1 MSVEVKTER
10 LKSLDALRG
19 FDMFWICG
27 GEMIIE
33 YFAKYTHWPVFEWMH
48 IQMQHAEWNGF
59 HFYDMIF
66 PLFLFLAGVSL
77 PFSIQ
82 RRKDQGQSNRQIHIH
97 LITRC
102 LILIGLGIIYNGGL
116 SFEWPIRF
124 ASVLARIGLGW
135 FFASLIV
142 LHFNRRAQ
150 IGWFAGILLFYW
162 AIMMLIP
169 VPGFGAG
176 VLTLEGNLEAFI
188 DRILLPG
195 RLYDGVMDP
204 EGILSTIPAISTA
217 LLGTFAGY
225 LLTDKSPNLTKYR
238 KWIIILGVGVLLV
251 SLSLLWN
258 MVFPINKKMW
268 TSSFVL
274 CAGGMS
280 MIFLSVFYLI
290 IDVWGYTKWAF
301 PFVVFGMNAIFIY
314 ISQSVFGGFSVLN
327 NSIFGGLVHIFPTD
341 AQPLINS
348 ITFTFTGWLILYFLY
363 RKKIFFKV

>member
-1 MSVEVKTER
+1 MIKSER
-10 LKSLDALRG
+10 LKSIDALRG

-27 GEMIIE
+27 GEIIVE
-33 YFAKYTHWPVFEWMH
+33 TIAKYTGWPVFEWMH
-48 IQMQHAEWNGF
+48 TQLQHVEWNGF

-82 RRKDQGQSNRQIHIH
+82 KRKEQGQSNREIHIH
-97 LITRC
+97 LIQRA

-116 SFEWPIRF
+116 NFEWPIRF

-142 LHFNRRAQ
+142 LHFNRKGQ
-150 IGWFAGILLFYW
+150 IAWFFGFLLFYW

-176 VLTLEGNLEAFI
+176 VLTLEGNLSAYI

-217 LLGTFAGY
+217 LLGAFTGY
-225 LLTDKSPNLTKYR
+225 FLQDETLKFSKYR
-238 KWIIILGVGVLLV
+238 KWIFILGAGILLV
-251 SLSLLWN
+251 LVSILWDT
-258 MVFPINKKMW
+258 VFPINKKMW

-280 MIFLSVFYLI
+280 LIFLSIFYLI
-290 IDVWGYTKWAF
+290 IDVRGFTKWAF
-301 PFVVFGMNAIFIY
+301 PFVVIGMNSIFIY
-314 ISQSVFGGFSVLN
+314 LSQSVFGGFGVLN
-327 NSIFGGLVHIFPTD
+327 DSIFSGVVSLFSQN
-341 AQPLINS
+341 AQPVIHS
-348 ITFTFTGWLILYFLY
+348 ITFTLTGWLVLYFLY